1 MAEFAKF
8 FDRFQSTE
16 KSLCDTVC
24 VFILRK
30 SDKKIGLMNDDN
42 IGWWLPFKT
51 VDQQK
56 TWNSVIKEILEVY
69 LISIKVFNAFIIVY
83 IINSLA

>member
-8 FDRFQSTE
+8 LDRFQSTDMT
-16 KSLCDTVC
+16 LCDTVC

-30 SDKKIGLMNDDN
+30 SDKKIGLMNNEN
-42 IGWWLPFKT
+42 IGWWLPFKA

-69 LISIKVFNAFIIVY
+69 I
-83 IINSLA
+83 

>member
-8 FDRFQSTE
+8 LDRFQSTE

-30 SDKKIGLMNDDN
+30 SDKKIGLKNDDN

-51 VDQQK
+51 VDHQK
-56 TWNSVIKEILEVY
+56 TWNSVLKEILEVY
-69 LISIKVFNAFIIVY
+69 SMKDFRAFTVIYVIKSPVH
-83 IINSLA
+83 